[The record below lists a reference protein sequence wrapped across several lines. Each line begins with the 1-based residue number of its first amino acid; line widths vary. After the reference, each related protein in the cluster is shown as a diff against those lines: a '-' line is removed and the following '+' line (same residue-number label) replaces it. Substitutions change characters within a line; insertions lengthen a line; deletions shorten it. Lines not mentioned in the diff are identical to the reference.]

1 MDKSTF
7 FELATKI
14 LAGEASTAE
23 QEKFN
28 SYLRNEEYLKLYNW
42 LREEWQK
49 ELKYKPGEFDLERG
63 LRKLR
68 SKITDA
74 TEADTRQQSSILSLK
89 RVLQV
94 AASLL
99 VLVSISILV
108 YRLNAPHHVIQQT
121 DRVTVSAK
129 RGERKTFE
137 LPDGSAVSLN
147 SGATIQY
154 PAAFSGDLRE
164 IHLTGEAFFDVTTD
178 KKRPF
183 VVTAGGF
190 ETTVLG
196 TSFDINHTDGMIS
209 VTVETGRVRVA
220 KSGRHEEVILEKGQ
234 QATFDRS
241 ADRFRK
247 TAVIAAKYTE
257 WKDHTLRFDEITVG
271 EAFEKMEAWYNV
283 TIQCDSAALLNRT
296 IKGTYHNESLQ
307 NVLDDLAFMI
317 DMTYTYQSA
326 DTLIIH

>member
-14 LAGEASTAE
+14 LAGEASAAE
-23 QEKFN
+23 QEKFDV
-28 SYLRNEEYLKLYNW
+28 YLRNEEYLQLYDW

-49 ELKYKPGEFDLERG
+49 ELKYKSGEFDLERG

-89 RVLQV
+89 RVLRV

-99 VLVSISILV
+99 VLVGISIFI
-108 YRLNAPHHVIQQT
+108 YRLHAPHNVPQQT
-121 DRVTVSAK
+121 DRITVSAQ
-129 RGERKTFE
+129 RGERKTFQ
-137 LPDGSAVSLN
+137 LPDGSTVSLN

-154 PAAFSGDLRE
+154 PAAFSGDIRQ

-196 TSFDINHTDGMIS
+196 TSFDINHQAGRFS

-220 KSGRHEEVILEKGQ
+220 KAGRNEGVILEKDQ
-234 QATFDRS
+234 QVTFDS
-241 ADRFRK
+241 ATDRFRK
-247 TAVIAAKYTE
+247 TAVVTAKYTD

-271 EAFEKMEAWYNV
+271 EAFEKIETWYNV

-296 IKGTYHNESLQ
+296 IKGTYHNEPLQ

-317 DMTYTYQSA
+317 GITYTYQSA
-326 DTLIIH
+326 DTLIIR

>member
-14 LAGEASTAE
+14 LAGEASAAE

-28 SYLRNEEYLKLYNW
+28 VYLRNEEYRQLYDW

-74 TEADTRQQSSILSLK
+74 TEADTQQKSRILSLK

-99 VLVSISILV
+99 VLISISIFI
-108 YRLNAPHHVIQQT
+108 YRLSAPHNAKQQT
-121 DRVTVSAK
+121 EMVTVSAQ
-129 RGERKTFE
+129 RGERKTIK
-137 LPDGSAVSLN
+137 LPDGSTVSLN
-147 SGATIQY
+147 SGAIIQY
-154 PAAFSGDLRE
+154 PAAFSGDNRQ

-178 KKRPF
+178 KKKPF

-196 TSFDINHTDGMIS
+196 TSFDVNQTEGTIY

-220 KSGRHEEVILEKGQ
+220 KAGRPEEVTLEKGQ
-234 QATFDRS
+234 QATFDPS
-241 ADRFRK
+241 QDRFRK
-247 TAVIAAKYTE
+247 TAVVTAKYTD
-257 WKDHTLRFDEITVG
+257 WKNHTLRFDEITVG
-271 EAFEKMEAWYNV
+271 EAFEKMEAWYDV
-283 TIQCDSAALLNRT
+283 TIQCNSAALLNRT
-296 IKGTYHNESLQ
+296 IKGTYHNEPLQ
-307 NVLDDLAFMI
+307 NVLDDLAYMI
-317 DMTYTYQSA
+317 GITYTYQSA
-326 DTLIIH
+326 DTLIIR

>member
-14 LAGEASTAE
+14 LAGEASAAE

-28 SYLRNEEYLKLYNW
+28 VYLRNEEYRQLYDW

-74 TEADTRQQSSILSLK
+74 TEADIRQKSRILSLK
-89 RVLQV
+89 RILRI

-99 VLVSISILV
+99 VLVSISVFI
-108 YRLNAPHHVIQQT
+108 YRLSAPHNAKQQT
-121 DRVTVSAK
+121 DRITVSAQ
-129 RGERKTFE
+129 RGERKTFQ
-137 LPDGSAVSLN
+137 LPDGSTVSLN

-154 PAAFSGDLRE
+154 PTAFSGDLRQ

-183 VVTAGGF
+183 VVTTGGF

-196 TSFDINHTDGMIS
+196 TSFAINHQAGRFS

-220 KSGRHEEVILEKGQ
+220 KSGLHEEVILAKGQ
-234 QATFDRS
+234 QATFDS
-241 ADRFRK
+241 ASDRFRK
-247 TAVIAAKYTE
+247 TAVVTAKYTD

-271 EAFEKMEAWYNV
+271 EAFEKIEAWYDV

-296 IKGTYHNESLQ
+296 IKGTYHNEPLQ
-307 NVLDDLAFMI
+307 NVLDDLAYMI
-317 DMTYTYQSA
+317 GITYTYQSA
-326 DTLIIH
+326 DTLIIR

>member
-1 MDKSTF
+1 MDKSIF

-14 LAGEASTAE
+14 LAGEASAAE
-23 QEKFN
+23 QETFN
-28 SYLRNEEYLKLYNW
+28 SYLRNAEYRKLYDW

-49 ELKYKPGEFDLERG
+49 ELKYEPGELDLERG

-74 TEADTRQQSSILSLK
+74 TEADTRQKSRILSLK
-89 RVLQV
+89 RVLQI

-99 VLVSISILV
+99 VLVSISIFI
-108 YRLNAPHHVIQQT
+108 YRLSAPHNAKQQT
-121 DRVTVSAK
+121 EMVTVSAQ
-129 RGERKTFE
+129 RGERKTIK

-154 PAAFSGDLRE
+154 PAAFSGDIRK
-164 IHLTGEAFFDVTTD
+164 IQLTGEAFFDVTTD
-178 KKRPF
+178 KKKPF
-183 VVTAGGF
+183 IVTAGGF

-196 TSFDINHTDGMIS
+196 TSFDINQTNGMIS

-247 TAVIAAKYTE
+247 TAVVTAKYTE
-257 WKDHTLRFDEITVG
+257 WKNHTLRFDEITVK

-283 TIQCDSAALLNRT
+283 TIQCDAAVLLNRK